1 MDDKLR
7 RGRPRFPS
15 MVRFGLRNTLT
26 RHVYSNHKIG
36 AGRQES
42 MLNTDSRSPH
52 ERGERPLLSDVML
65 KRLTILAELYIPLGR
80 FISSSF
86 YA

>member
-1 MDDKLR
+1 
-7 RGRPRFPS
+7 

-42 MLNTDSRSPH
+42 MLNTDSEFLYGVESDRFSWVPCRDDLQSLQAH
-52 ERGERPLLSDVML
+52 E
-65 KRLTILAELYIPLGR
+65 YH
-80 FISSSF
+80 
-86 YA
+86 